1 MARAAS
7 HERTPYAI
15 AALVLGLGLLSAS
28 LAYHQYDVV
37 DCFLAWSRASGGT
50 SPAAV
55 YTPGAGADDC
65 DYPPLV
71 PYWLTVVEAARR
83 TADAPEVG
91 FLTLALLKLPNL
103 LAVAAGVPLCL
114 RGLRDVFGA
123 VAARRAAVLFASSAA
138 FLVNGVWGQFDVLLA
153 VLVLAAFVAVVND
166 RPVAAGAFIG
176 LALATKLLAVVALPL
191 LVVALL
197 QRGGLRDAARAAA
210 AAAGVAIVVAV
221 PLVAGGAGPAVARAY
236 TGAVHY
242 YPYRTAEAYNGWY
255 VLDRYD
261 VRVRGIAYPVARR
274 DDRRALGPLTYQQVG
289 LGLMGVATAFLLAL
303 ARNRG
308 GPRSLFAIATLQAF
322 AFYMLPTQVHQRY
335 VVLAIAFAAVLAA
348 LSRSGLW
355 LFVGLSI
362 TATLNQA
369 LDLARAL
376 PSAAVA
382 VSPHGLTAEAFA
394 LPLPVWR
401 DLGAV
406 IGVLNLALF
415 AWAMVVFSRQR
426 PGLWTTAGPGG
437 A

>member
-1 MARAAS
+1 VARAAPP
-7 HERTPYAI
+7 ERIPYAI
-15 AALVLGLGLLSAS
+15 AALFLGLGLLSAS
-28 LAYHQYDVV
+28 FAYHQYDVV

-83 TADAPEVG
+83 ATGAPPVG

-103 LAVAAGVPLCL
+103 LAAVAGVPLCL
-114 RGLRDVFGA
+114 RGLREVFGA
-123 VAARRAAVLFASSAA
+123 AAARGAAVLFASSPA
-138 FLVNGVWGQFDVLLA
+138 FFVNGLWGQFDVLLA
-153 VLVLAAFVAVVND
+153 VLVLAAFVAVIND
-166 RPVAAGAFIG
+166 RPVAAGALIG

-191 LVVALL
+191 LAVALL
-197 QRGGLRDAARAAA
+197 ARGGLRDATRAAGA
-210 AAAGVAIVVAV
+210 AVVVAGLV
-221 PLVAGGAGPAVARAY
+221 ALPLVVGGAGPAVARAY

-261 VRVRGIAYPVARR
+261 VRVRGIPYPVARR
-274 DDRRALGPLTYQQVG
+274 DDRPALGPITYQQIG
-289 LGLMGVATAFLLAL
+289 LGLMGVATAFFLAL

-322 AFYMLPTQVHQRY
+322 AFFMLPTQVHQRY

-348 LSRSGLW
+348 VSRPGLG
-355 LFVGLSI
+355 LFLGLSL

-376 PSAAVA
+376 PGATVAATTR
-382 VSPHGLTAEAFA
+382 GLTAETFA
-394 LPLPVWR
+394 LPVPVWR
-401 DLGAV
+401 DLGAL
-406 IGVLNLALF
+406 IGLANLALF
-415 AWAMVVFSRQR
+415 VWAMVVFSRQR
-426 PGLWTTAGPGG
+426 PGIWTRVEPIT
-437 A
+437 